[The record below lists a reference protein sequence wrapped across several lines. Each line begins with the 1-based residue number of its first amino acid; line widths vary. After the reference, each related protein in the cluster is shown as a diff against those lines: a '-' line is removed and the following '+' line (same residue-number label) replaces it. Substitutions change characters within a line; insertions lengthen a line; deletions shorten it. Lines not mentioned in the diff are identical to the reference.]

1 MSNDYE
7 IQSNVTYGPSH
18 YDMNEAFCT
27 CMRAAIEAGLESAPI
42 GVITTAGT
50 KNPKYVLTNP
60 VVRFSPGNDDF

>member
-1 MSNDYE
+1 MSDDCE
-7 IQSNVTYGPSH
+7 IQSHVTYGPSH